1 MEAALDRIHVDDLNP
16 EAVRAFLDL
25 LDGGVPEVECY
36 SDAVMTR
43 YFGEYSS
50 TAKSF
55 LISGGSSEAFKE
67 FAGFC
72 AQWMLLQSNPTAV
85 SKVRGSLIIA
95 TWENRHLDWA
105 EITSKALVR
114 EVTANRK
121 IRATTLSYW
130 LGLICPPPPGLERPS
145 SRQKGAAP
153 QVAPDEDITGRPAR
167 QPAAPAEVEAGGTQ
181 APVRRP
187 APAPATTDRVHAPA
201 PATTD
206 RVRDPAKGKGLEEVT
221 PPEAAKEQ
229 EKEKEK
235 KKRK

>member
-1 MEAALDRIHVDDLNP
+1 
-16 EAVRAFLDL
+16 
-25 LDGGVPEVECY
+25 
-36 SDAVMTR
+36 
-43 YFGEYSS
+43 
-50 TAKSF
+50 
-55 LISGGSSEAFKE
+55 LISDGSHEGFKE

-95 TWENRHLDWA
+95 SWENRHLDWA

-121 IRATTLSYW
+121 IRATAFSYW

-145 SRQKGAAP
+145 SRQKDAAP
-153 QVAPDEDITGRPAR
+153 QVAPEEDITGRPAR
-167 QPAAPAEVEAGGTQ
+167 QQAASAEVEAGRIQ

-187 APAPATTDRVHAPA
+187 AQTPATTDRVRAPA

-206 RVRDPAKGKGLEEVT
+206 RVRDPAKGKGLEEV
-221 PPEAAKEQ
+221 PPTEAEEEKER
-229 EKEKEK
+229 EKERAKEKEK
-235 KKRK
+235 KKNKRAPGAEYEYWEVGTSRDGPTLLAAEEPARP